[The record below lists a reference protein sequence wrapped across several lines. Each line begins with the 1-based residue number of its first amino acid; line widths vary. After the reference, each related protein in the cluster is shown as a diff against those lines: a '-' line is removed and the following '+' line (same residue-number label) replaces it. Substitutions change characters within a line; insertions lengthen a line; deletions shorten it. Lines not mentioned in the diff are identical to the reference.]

1 MSVNATRLPLI
12 AALLIALVMTATL
25 AWQGFDF
32 WVEEQQRVASA
43 RSADIESTETAKRM
57 RPEVNLAAVSLF
69 GTAGGNAETAEIDT
83 ENLPETN
90 LRIFLRGV
98 LAAEGEFPAS
108 ALIEDSKS
116 NTEAYVVGNE
126 IPGGATLRSVKPNRV
141 ILERSGKLENL
152 YFPET
157 DDQAGLSVAASQ
169 IAETTANQ
177 FDQSYN
183 SQPVSTNQQLSSPPA
198 SDQRREEIRQRLEQL
213 RERLRNNSN

>member
-1 MSVNATRLPLI
+1 MSVNAPRLPLI
-12 AALLIALVMTATL
+12 AAILIALAMTAAL
-25 AWQGFDF
+25 AWQGYGF
-32 WVEEQQRVASA
+32 WMQEQQRAAEARAADVATTT
-43 RSADIESTETAKRM
+43 TEVSQ
-57 RPEVNLAAVSLF
+57 RPAVNLAALKLF
-69 GTAGGNAETAEIDT
+69 GNADSSAGTPEIDT

-108 ALIEDSKS
+108 ALIEDSNSK
-116 NTEAYVVGNE
+116 TEAYIVGNE
-126 IPGGATLRSVKPNRV
+126 IPGGATLRTIRPNRV

-157 DDQAGLSVAASQ
+157 NDQAGLAIAQSQ

-177 FDQSYN
+177 SNETYSSQSVSP
-183 SQPVSTNQQLSSPPA
+183 SQSSSPPA

-213 RERLRNNSN
+213 RERLRTNSN

>member
-12 AALLIALVMTATL
+12 ATILIALAMAATL
-25 AWQGFDF
+25 TWQGYGF
-32 WVEEQQRVASA
+32 WVQEKQREASA
-43 RSADIESTETAKRM
+43 RSANIESTAAAIRS
-57 RPEVNLAAVSLF
+57 RPNVDLASVNLF
-69 GTAGGNAETAEIDT
+69 GTEDINAETSEMDT

-108 ALIEDSKS
+108 ALIEDSSSK
-116 NTEAYVVGNE
+116 TEAYIVGND
-126 IPGGATLRSVKPNRV
+126 IPGGATLRSIKPNRV

-152 YFPET
+152 YFPES
-157 DDQAGLSVAASQ
+157 DNQAGLSIAASQ

-177 FDQSYN
+177 SDDTYS
-183 SQPVSTNQQLSSPPA
+183 SQPANANQQTSSPAA
-198 SDQRREEIRQRLEQL
+198 SDERREEIRQRLEQL